1 MAIVSFGSGLIQH
14 NQPLAMTT
22 FVAQDGEAILHT
34 DRDTTFALRQGK
46 AGPPGNQSGRPN
58 RETTVLAT

>member
-34 DRDTTFALRQGK
+34 DRDTTRMHQGVCEAL
-46 AGPPGNQSGRPN
+46 
-58 RETTVLAT
+58 V